1 MDLNGNPFL
10 PPLLPYD
17 HIVLRR
23 ISIVVCLVI
32 LYNIYIYIYIY
43 IYKYRRMSRYPRNSR
58 YLEFVQSLDAGQ
70 LELRDVII
78 GEVYFLEGEAAK
90 VV

>member
-1 MDLNGNPFL
+1 
-10 PPLLPYD
+10 
-17 HIVLRR
+17 
-23 ISIVVCLVI
+23 
-32 LYNIYIYIYIY
+32 
-43 IYKYRRMSRYPRNSR
+43 MSRYPRNSR

-78 GEVYFLEGEAAK
+78 GEVYLLEGEAAK